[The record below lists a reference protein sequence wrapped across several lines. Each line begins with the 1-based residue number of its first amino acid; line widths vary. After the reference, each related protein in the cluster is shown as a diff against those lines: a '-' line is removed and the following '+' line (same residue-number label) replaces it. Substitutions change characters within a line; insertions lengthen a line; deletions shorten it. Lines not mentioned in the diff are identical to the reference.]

1 MQALQKYADIDDE
14 QFFPNAQTTDDDL
27 EDPDYFPDDDD
38 EEAGAFVHDSEGE
51 DAEDQQPTPV
61 KTCAFDQKKILQLSV
76 LKNLYQKLWMT

>member
-51 DAEDQQPTPV
+51 DAEDQ
-61 KTCAFDQKKILQLSV
+61 
-76 LKNLYQKLWMT
+76 